1 MLTAVRSKLESL
13 KNHHGFRRYAANTSW
28 MMGEK
33 ILRMFVGLFVGVW
46 VARYLGPEQF
56 GLLSYAQS
64 FVFLFTTIATLG
76 LDGIVVRE
84 LVKDES
90 RRDELLGTAF
100 GLKLI
105 GAMFIL
111 PSLWLAVQLTSNDAH
126 TNLLVFIIASATIF
140 QSFNVID
147 FYYQSKVQS
156 KYVAWANSL
165 VLGAS
170 SAIKIALILNEAPLM
185 AFAIMVAFDAL
196 VLAAGLVFFYKA
208 SSLQKLSDWSFKINM
223 AKKLL
228 KGSWP
233 LILSGLV
240 ISIYMKIDQVMI
252 KEMMNTSAVGQ
263 YAAAVRLSV
272 AWYFIPVV
280 VANSLFPSI
289 LNAKQSNQK
298 LYRDRLKRL
307 YSLMVWMAIGV
318 AIPLTFLNE
327 WIIELVYGEAYRLAA
342 KVLMVHVWAGI
353 FVFLGVAFGRYLIAE
368 NMTKKAF
375 YRTATGAVAN
385 VVLNFLMIP
394 AFGILG
400 AAVATLV
407 AQLIANLLYDLFDG
421 QLRSQFIF
429 KIRSFNPFI
438 IFRNG

>member
-1 MLTAVRSKLESL
+1 
-13 KNHHGFRRYAANTSW
+13 
-28 MMGEK
+28 
-33 ILRMFVGLFVGVW
+33 
-46 VARYLGPEQF
+46 
-56 GLLSYAQS
+56 
-64 FVFLFTTIATLG
+64 
-76 LDGIVVRE
+76 
-84 LVKDES
+84 
-90 RRDELLGTAF
+90 
-100 GLKLI
+100 
-105 GAMFIL
+105 
-111 PSLWLAVQLTSNDAH
+111 
-126 TNLLVFIIASATIF
+126 
-140 QSFNVID
+140 
-147 FYYQSKVQS
+147 
-156 KYVAWANSL
+156 
-165 VLGAS
+165 
-170 SAIKIALILNEAPLM
+170 
-185 AFAIMVAFDAL
+185 
-196 VLAAGLVFFYKA
+196 
-208 SSLQKLSDWSFKINM
+208 
-223 AKKLL
+223 
-228 KGSWP
+228 
-233 LILSGLV
+233 
-240 ISIYMKIDQVMI
+240 MKIDQVMI